1 MKFILILIAVV
12 LLCFSS
18 LKAQFVIIAPNVGDC
33 DCNGQIDIGDC
44 VFLINYIFNGGPK
57 PLCTGLVVVDTF
69 NYTVYDSTLVKKK
82 SYMVVNKILDWTKIR
97 YSTSPSFVIDRTD
110 DVDLYQKI
118 QHYVT
123 NGITTKADTS
133 YTLEFTLTS
142 IIPGDTSFFT
152 IEY

>member
-1 MKFILILIAVV
+1 VKFILIVITV
-12 LLCFSS
+12 LLLLVSS
-18 LKAQFVIIAPNVGDC
+18 LKAQFVIVSQTVGDC

-82 SYMVVNKILDWTKIR
+82 SYMVVTKMLDWNKIR
-97 YSTSPSFVIDRTD
+97 YSTAPSFVIDRTD
-110 DVDLYQKI
+110 DVDLYQRI

-123 NGITTKADTS
+123 NGVETGVDTS
-133 YTLEFTLTS
+133 YTMDFKLS
-142 IIPGDTSFFT
+142 NIASGDSSYFI